1 MPRFAPA
8 QLADWTHG
16 SWTVAPEGAL
26 TGFAI
31 DSRRVKPGEMFVA
44 LRTDLRD
51 GHDFLGA
58 AAEAGAGAALVKQAN
73 PNLGLPQLVVKNPLE
88 AFQTIAREHRRAFRG
103 PVAGISGSAGKTST
117 KDLLARLLGERALA
131 TEGNLNNH
139 LGVPLTLTR
148 LDSEKHGFAIIE
160 AGISAPGEM
169 APLARMIEPDVA
181 VITMV
186 DHAHTRDLGGIDGV
200 AREKAVLPAAV
211 RPDGVAVL
219 PADVARRDA
228 FRHLPVRR
236 LTVERADVI
245 RPETTGDDRVF
256 YTVTQR
262 AEETAVTVAQ
272 SAADARPETY
282 VFRRT
287 SEGMTQNAVLA
298 ICVARWLGVSANTIR
313 ERLHGWGPAP
323 LRGEVRREQ
332 GRLLYVDCYNA
343 NPASMADALR
353 TFDDLTVND
362 DARLL
367 VLGGMEELGE
377 ECAQK
382 HEELGRNLRLKAGD
396 QVLVIGTGSA
406 EVRAG
411 ALASGARET
420 QIEILTD
427 LTGVAERVAAWRGP
441 VFVKGSRRYRLET
454 IMNGSVAS
462 VSTH

>member
-1 MPRFAPA
+1 MPRFDPL

-16 SWTVAPEGAL
+16 QWTAVPSAAV

-31 DSRRVKPGEMFVA
+31 DSRRIKPGEMFVA

-51 GHDFLGA
+51 GHDFLDA
-58 AAEAGAGAALVKQAN
+58 AAAAGAAGALVRLPDSAVD
-73 PNLGLPQLVVKNPLE
+73 LPQLVVGDTLQ

-117 KDLLARLLGERALA
+117 KELLARLLGERALA

-148 LDSEKHGFAIIE
+148 LDAEKHGFAIIE
-160 AGISAPGEM
+160 AGISGPGEM

-186 DHAHTRDLGGIDGV
+186 DHAHTRDLGDIDGV
-200 AREKAVLPAAV
+200 AREKAQLPAAV
-211 RPDGVAVL
+211 RPDGVAFL

-245 RPETTGDDRVF
+245 RPERVVDDRIF
-256 YTVTQR
+256 YTVTER
-262 AEETAVTVAQ
+262 GEETAVTI
-272 SAADARPETY
+272 ARAGAEAVPETY
-282 VFRRT
+282 TFRRAT
-287 SEGMTQNAVLA
+287 AGMTQNAVLA
-298 ICVARWLGVSANTIR
+298 ICVARWLGVTAADIR
-313 ERLHGWGPAP
+313 PRLAGWGPAP

-332 GRLLYVDCYNA
+332 GRLLYIDCYNA

-353 TFDDLTVND
+353 AFAALTPDDE
-362 DARLL
+362 ARLFL
-367 VLGGMEELGE
+367 LGGMEELGA

-382 HEELGRNLRLKAGD
+382 HQELGRSLELKPGD
-396 QVLVIGTGSA
+396 RVLVIGTGSA
-406 EVRAG
+406 EVREG
-411 ALASGARET
+411 ALAARARPDQLEVL
-420 QIEILTD
+420 ESLD
-427 LTGVAERVAAWRGP
+427 GVAERIAAWRGP
-441 VFVKGSRRYRLET
+441 IFIKGSRRYRLET
-454 IMNGSVAS
+454 VLSPSLAS
-462 VSTH
+462 AH